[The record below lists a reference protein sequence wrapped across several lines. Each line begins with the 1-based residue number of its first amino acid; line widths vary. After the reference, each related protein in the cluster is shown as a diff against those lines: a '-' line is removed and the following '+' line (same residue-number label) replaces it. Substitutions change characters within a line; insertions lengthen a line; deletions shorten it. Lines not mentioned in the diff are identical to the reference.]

1 MIIKDKQEENGLE
14 NSLWNSFFLQNY
26 SLMQKSGIS

>member
-1 MIIKDKQEENGLE
+1 MIIKGKQEENGLE

-26 SLMQKSGIS
+26 SLTPESGIS